1 MTKILIVGMADSIH
15 TAHWIERIIN
25 SDLEIHFFP
34 SRKYR
39 KIHPLILD
47 LTDRF
52 SNFKLQ
58 RAYPTSLIAP
68 YWNYFWDSFTKYFTT
83 RKITHLRKLIN
94 SNNYDFIHALELQHA
109 GYLMLD
115 LDFSARENTKL
126 IVTNWG
132 SDIYFF
138 QNSPDH
144 EQKLRR
150 LLKKASRY
158 SAECSRD
165 YELARKLGFK
175 GEFLPIIPNS
185 FSNDK
190 TEGKFVLTSD
200 RTQIIAKCYGEVFGL
215 GSLVI
220 SAVESM
226 LLENLKY
233 SFFLYSVTSDL
244 EELVVNLAAKFPGR
258 LRFSTVRNSLSHKD
272 LLLEFSKSRVYLG
285 ASLSDG
291 ISTSFLESMSQGAFP
306 IQTNTSCAADWI
318 KKGCLGIAVNPDLES
333 IIASLRIGI
342 NDDELV
348 NKAQALNPLIL
359 EQHTNFDNLSKI
371 AKAFY
376 DG

>member
-39 KIHPLILD
+39 KIHPLLLD

-58 RAYPTSLIAP
+58 RAFPTPLIAP
-68 YWNYFWDSFTKYFTT
+68 YWNYFWDSSIRYFTN

-115 LDFSARENTKL
+115 LDFAARENTKL

-138 QNSPDH
+138 QKSPDH

-258 LRFSTVRNSLSHKD
+258 LKFSTVRNSLSHKD

-318 KKGCLGIAVNPDLES
+318 EKGCLGIAVNPDLES

>member
-34 SRKYR
+34 SRRYR
-39 KIHPLILD
+39 KIHPLLLD

-68 YWNYFWDSFTKYFTT
+68 YWNYFWDSSTKYFTN

-175 GEFLPIIPNS
+175 GESLPIIPNS

-333 IIASLRIGI
+333 IIASLRRGI

>member
-1 MTKILIVGMADSIH
+1 
-15 TAHWIERIIN
+15 
-25 SDLEIHFFP
+25 
-34 SRKYR
+34 
-39 KIHPLILD
+39 
-47 LTDRF
+47 
-52 SNFKLQ
+52 
-58 RAYPTSLIAP
+58 
-68 YWNYFWDSFTKYFTT
+68 
-83 RKITHLRKLIN
+83 
-94 SNNYDFIHALELQHA
+94 
-109 GYLMLD
+109 
-115 LDFSARENTKL
+115 
-126 IVTNWG
+126 
-132 SDIYFF
+132 
-138 QNSPDH
+138 
-144 EQKLRR
+144 
-150 LLKKASRY
+150 
-158 SAECSRD
+158 
-165 YELARKLGFK
+165 
-175 GEFLPIIPNS
+175 
-185 FSNDK
+185 
-190 TEGKFVLTSD
+190 
-200 RTQIIAKCYGEVFGL
+200 
-215 GSLVI
+215 
-220 SAVESM
+220 M

-318 KKGCLGIAVNPDLES
+318 EKGCLGIAVNPDLES
-333 IIASLRIGI
+333 IIASLRRGI

>member
-1 MTKILIVGMADSIH
+1 MTKILIIGMADSIH
-15 TAHWIERIIN
+15 TAHWIERIVS

-39 KIHPLILD
+39 KIHPLLLD
-47 LTDRF
+47 LKEKF
-52 SNFKLQ
+52 SNFRLL
-58 RAYPTSLIAP
+58 RAHPTPLIAP
-68 YWNYFWDSFTKYFTT
+68 YWNYFWDISTRFFTN
-83 RKITHLRKLIN
+83 RKITHLRKLIK

-115 LDFSARENTKL
+115 LDSTVLENIKL
-126 IVTNWG
+126 IITNWG

-138 QNSPDH
+138 QNLPDH
-144 EQKLRR
+144 ELKLRS
-150 LLKKASRY
+150 LLSKASRY

-165 YELARKLGFK
+165 YELATKLGFR

-185 FSNDK
+185 FSNDAAK
-190 TEGKFVLTSD
+190 GRFILASD

-226 LLENLKY
+226 LSENLKY

-244 EELVVNLAAKFPGR
+244 EALVVNLARKFPER
-258 LRFSTVRNSLSHKD
+258 LKFSTVRNSLSHQE

-291 ISTSFLESMSQGAFP
+291 ISTSFLESMTQGAFP

-318 KKGCLGIAVNPDLES
+318 QKGCLGIAVKPDLDS
-333 IIASLRIGI
+333 IIESLRVSL

-348 NKAQALNPLIL
+348 NRAQAINPLIL
-359 EQHTNFDNLSKI
+359 EQHTNFNNLSQI

-376 DG
+376 DD

>member
-15 TAHWIERIIN
+15 TAHWIERIVN

-39 KIHPLILD
+39 RIHPLLLD
-47 LTDRF
+47 LQDRF
-52 SNFKLQ
+52 SNFRLL
-58 RAYPTSLIAP
+58 RTRPNPLIAP
-68 YWNYFWDSFTKYFTT
+68 YWNYFWDISTRYFINK
-83 RKITHLRKLIN
+83 KITHLRKLIN
-94 SNNYDFIHALELQHA
+94 SNSYDFIHALELQHA

-115 LDFSARENTKL
+115 LDSTVLENIKL
-126 IVTNWG
+126 IITNWG
-132 SDIYFF
+132 SDIYYF
-138 QNSPDH
+138 QNLPDH
-144 EQKLRR
+144 ELKLRS
-150 LLKKASRY
+150 LLSKASRY

-165 YELARKLGFK
+165 YELATNLGFK

-185 FSNDK
+185 FSNDAVQ
-190 TEGKFVLTSD
+190 GNFVLASD

-220 SAVESM
+220 SAVESI
-226 LLENLKY
+226 LSENLKY

-244 EELVVNLAAKFPGR
+244 EALVVNLARKFPGR
-258 LRFSTVRNSLSHKD
+258 LKFSTVRNSLSHQE

-291 ISTSFLESMSQGAFP
+291 ISTSFLESMTQGAFP

-318 KKGCLGIAVNPDLES
+318 LKGCLGIAVKPDLDS
-333 IIASLRIGI
+333 IIESLRVSL

-348 NKAQALNPLIL
+348 NRAQAVNPLIL
-359 EQHTNFDNLSKI
+359 EQHTNFNNLSQI

-376 DG
+376 DD

>member
-1 MTKILIVGMADSIH
+1 MADSIH

-25 SDLEIHFFP
+25 SNLEIHFFP

-39 KIHPLILD
+39 KIHPLLLD

-58 RAYPTSLIAP
+58 RAFPTPLIAP
-68 YWNYFWDSFTKYFTT
+68 YWNYFWDSSIRYFTN

-109 GYLMLD
+109 GYLALD
-115 LDFSARENTKL
+115 LDFAARENTKL

-138 QNSPDH
+138 QNLPDH
-144 EQKLRR
+144 ELKLRR
-150 LLKKASRY
+150 LLKKASIY

-185 FSNDK
+185 FSNHK
-190 TEGKFVLTSD
+190 TEGEFVLTSD

-220 SAVESM
+220 RAVESI

-244 EELVVNLAAKFPGR
+244 EDLVVNLAAKFPGR
-258 LRFSTVRNSLSHKD
+258 LKFSTVRNSLSHKE
-272 LLLEFSKSRVYLG
+272 LLLEFSKSRLYLG

-291 ISTSFLESMSQGAFP
+291 ISTSFLESMTQGAFP
-306 IQTNTSCAADWI
+306 IQTNTSCAADWFE
-318 KKGCLGIAVNPDLES
+318 KGCLGIAVNPDLES

-359 EQHTNFDNLSKI
+359 EQHTNFDNLSKM

>member
-39 KIHPLILD
+39 KIHPLLLD

-185 FSNDK
+185 FSNGK

-318 KKGCLGIAVNPDLES
+318 EKGCLGIAVNPDLES

>member
-39 KIHPLILD
+39 KIHPLLLD
-47 LTDRF
+47 LKDRF
-52 SNFKLQ
+52 SNFKLL
-58 RAYPTSLIAP
+58 RAFPTPLIAP
-68 YWNYFWDSFTKYFTT
+68 YWNYFWDYSTRYFSN

-115 LDFSARENTKL
+115 LDFTVLEKIKL
-126 IVTNWG
+126 IITNWG

-150 LLKKASRY
+150 LLQKASRY

-165 YELARKLGFK
+165 YELARKLGFN

-185 FSNDK
+185 FSNDTAK
-190 TEGKFVLTSD
+190 GKFILASD
-200 RTQIIAKCYGEVFGL
+200 RTQIIAKCYGEIFGL
-215 GSLVI
+215 GFLVI
-220 SAVESM
+220 SAVEYM
-226 LLENLKY
+226 LLENSKY

-244 EELVVNLAAKFPGR
+244 EELVVNLAARFPER
-258 LRFSTVRNSLSHKD
+258 LKFSTVRNSLSHKE

-291 ISTSFLESMSQGAFP
+291 ISTSFLESMTQGAFP
-306 IQTNTSCAADWI
+306 IQTNTSCADDWI
-318 KKGCLGIAVNPDLES
+318 QKGCLGIAVKPDLES
-333 IIASLRIGI
+333 IIESLRIGL

-371 AKAFY
+371 AKSFY
-376 DG
+376 ND

>member
-39 KIHPLILD
+39 KIHPLLLD
-47 LTDRF
+47 LKDRF
-52 SNFKLQ
+52 SNFKLL
-58 RAYPTSLIAP
+58 RAFPTPLIAA
-68 YWNYFWDSFTKYFTT
+68 YWNYFWDYSTRYFSN

-115 LDFSARENTKL
+115 LDFTVLEKIKL
-126 IVTNWG
+126 IITNWG

-158 SAECSRD
+158 SAECYRD
-165 YELARKLGFK
+165 YELARKLGFN

-185 FSNDK
+185 FSNDTAK
-190 TEGKFVLTSD
+190 GKFILASD
-200 RTQIIAKCYGEVFGL
+200 RTQIIAKCYGEIFGL
-215 GSLVI
+215 GFLVI
-220 SAVESM
+220 SAVEYM
-226 LLENLKY
+226 LLENSKY

-244 EELVVNLAAKFPGR
+244 EELVVNLAARFPER
-258 LRFSTVRNSLSHKD
+258 LKFSTVRNSLSHKE

-291 ISTSFLESMSQGAFP
+291 ISTSFLESMTQGAFP
-306 IQTNTSCAADWI
+306 IQTNTSCADDWI
-318 KKGCLGIAVNPDLES
+318 QKGCLGIAVKPDLES
-333 IIASLRIGI
+333 IIESLRIGL

-371 AKAFY
+371 AKSFY
-376 DG
+376 ND

>member
-1 MTKILIVGMADSIH
+1 
-15 TAHWIERIIN
+15 
-25 SDLEIHFFP
+25 
-34 SRKYR
+34 
-39 KIHPLILD
+39 
-47 LTDRF
+47 
-52 SNFKLQ
+52 
-58 RAYPTSLIAP
+58 
-68 YWNYFWDSFTKYFTT
+68 
-83 RKITHLRKLIN
+83 LIN

-185 FSNDK
+185 FSNG
-190 TEGKFVLTSD
+190 TTIGKFVLTSD

-318 KKGCLGIAVNPDLES
+318 EKGCLGIAVNPDLES
-333 IIASLRIGI
+333 IITSLRIGI

-376 DG
+376 DD